1 MKITTTEP
9 KNWRDLQDEVCRYLN
24 EAGYIAETPKTIET
38 VRGQVE
44 VDVYAES
51 NKELIKSFICECKYW
66 NSPLPKEKI
75 HAFRTVTHDSGSMLG
90 IIISKNGFQ
99 SGAYE
104 AAYCSNILLKDWN
117 GFIDLIKRQW
127 LTNQMTKLVEISGPL
142 SVYTDSMD
150 VPYIELEEHKKKLY
164 MEVTEKCISAYLL
177 LRTFNRKNF
186 YEESITV
193 NEVTFYAMDEL
204 FKYLK
209 KIFIESIEQYEKIF
223 ENNPV
228 EQWKLEFNDPI
239 SKINIIDFFEE
250 TI

>member
-9 KNWRDLQDEVCRYLN
+9 DNWRDLQDEVCRYLN

-38 VRGQVE
+38 VRGKVE

-51 NKELIKSFICECKYW
+51 NKELINSFICECKYW
-66 NSPLPKEKI
+66 NSPIPKEKI

-117 GFIDLIKRQW
+117 GFLELIERQW
-127 LTNQMTKLVEISGPL
+127 LTNQLIKLLEISRPL
-142 SVYTDSMD
+142 SVYTDPTD
-150 VPYIELEEHKKKLY
+150 VPYIELEDHEKKLY
-164 MEVTEKCISAYLL
+164 MRITEKCISAYLL
-177 LRTFNRKNF
+177 FRTFSREEF
-186 YEESITV
+186 YKESITV
-193 NEVTFYAMDEL
+193 NKVTFYAIDEL

-209 KIFIESIEQYEKIF
+209 KVFIESIEQYEKIF
-223 ENNPV
+223 EDNPV
-228 EQWKLEFNDPI
+228 EQGKLEFNDSS
-239 SKINIIDFFEE
+239 SKINLFDFFEE